1 MSSIIPRNILS
12 TLLML
17 FFTIVSITGIMMY
30 FKIRIFSSEVLHI
43 WLGFACVALVCLHVV
58 KNWSAFSSY
67 FKRRSTFGAIL
78 FGVFV
83 VLAFVI
89 PPLFNSHKK
98 EVNPKGTIIK
108 TMMSAPLSKV
118 VAFVDLD
125 MDKTLKGLMDKQISA
140 TREQSITQIAK
151 ANNKTNDEILKIVF
165 SASNP

>member
-43 WLGFACVALVCLHVV
+43 WLGFACVALVWLHVV

-67 FKRRSTFGAIL
+67 LKRRSTFGAIL

-83 VLAFVI
+83 VL
-89 PPLFNSHKK
+89 
-98 EVNPKGTIIK
+98 
-108 TMMSAPLSKV
+108 
-118 VAFVDLD
+118 AFVDLD